1 MIHCAV
7 NTDRGEGI
15 SGTLTVNNNN
25 NNNNNNN
32 ESLWFQKK

>member
-25 NNNNNNN
+25 N
-32 ESLWFQKK
+32 ESLRFQKK

>member
-7 NTDRGEGI
+7 NTDRGGGI

-25 NNNNNNN
+25 NNNN

>member
-25 NNNNNNN
+25 NN